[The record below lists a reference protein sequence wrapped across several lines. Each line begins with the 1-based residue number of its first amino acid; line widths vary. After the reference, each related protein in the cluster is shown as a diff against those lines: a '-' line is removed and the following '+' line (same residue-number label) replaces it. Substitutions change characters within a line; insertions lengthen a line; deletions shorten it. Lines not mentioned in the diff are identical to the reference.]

1 MSKEKTPRGRGVD
14 SLTAYERLI
23 EDQKNSIREY
33 RKGKIGFSILFFAL
47 TALYTVAL
55 AVYCILGG
63 AFPGAVVIFLNII
76 AVAVQGGYFCGL
88 AHDPN

>member
-1 MSKEKTPRGRGVD
+1 MDKEKTPRERGVD
-14 SLTAYERLI
+14 SLAAYERLI
-23 EDQKNSIREY
+23 AEQKNSMKEY

-47 TALYTVAL
+47 TALHTVAL

-63 AFPGAVVIFLNII
+63 AMPGAVVIFLSII
-76 AVAVQGGYFCGL
+76 VAAVQGGYFLGL